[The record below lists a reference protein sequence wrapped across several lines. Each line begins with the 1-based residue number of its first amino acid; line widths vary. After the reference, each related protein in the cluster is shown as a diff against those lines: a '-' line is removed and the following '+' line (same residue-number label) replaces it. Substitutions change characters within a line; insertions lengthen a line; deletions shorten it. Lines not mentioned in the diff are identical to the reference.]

1 MKLLQLCAAQ
11 IRLHQPLPWNVRTE
25 PGELLLGKGH
35 LITSERQLQALLERG
50 MFVDEDEYVRY
61 RRQHEA
67 AAAADDPF
75 YVWSE
80 LLRKTAALLR
90 DPAANPQFRE
100 QASALAQQLTEAVAR
115 DPDIGGFELAQMDR
129 VGYPV
134 LHSLQT
140 AYLGTLV
147 ARRFGLSAGETRSLQ
162 CAGLTMNVSMLE
174 LQTQLCRQ
182 THPPTEEQRAAIR
195 VHPQHSAELLQRAGV
210 DDEAW
215 LQAVR
220 EHHAR
225 HDGSGHPEG
234 AAEPSQLALIVQ
246 HCDVY
251 LAKLAARQTRP
262 ALPVHEA
269 ARSFFLQR
277 GGAVN
282 PIAAAIIKEMGIYPP
297 GAYVKLANGETA
309 VVVRRG
315 ESANAPQVVSL
326 SNPQGIPF
334 AEPLKR
340 DTRLERFRVLAP
352 VPAESVMVRV
362 DRSRLFGIAA

>member
-11 IRLHQPLPWNVRTE
+11 VRLHQPLPWNVHTE
-25 PGELLLGKGH
+25 PGDLLLGKGH

-50 MFVDEDEYVRY
+50 MFVDEEEYERY

-67 AAAADDPF
+67 PAADDPF
-75 YVWSE
+75 YVWAD
-80 LLRKTAALLR
+80 LVRKTGSLLR
-90 DPAANPQFRE
+90 DPAANPQFSQ
-100 QASALAQQLTEAVAR
+100 QARSAATQLTEAVAR
-115 DPDIGGFELAQMDR
+115 DPDIGSFELAHMDR

-140 AYLGTLV
+140 AYLSALV
-147 ARRFGLSAGETRSLQ
+147 APRFGLSADETQSLL
-162 CAGLTMNVSMLE
+162 CAGLTMNVAMLD
-174 LQTQLCRQ
+174 LQTLLCRQ
-182 THPPTEEQRAAIR
+182 SHRPSEEQRSAIR
-195 VHPQHSAELLQRAGV
+195 QHPAHGAELLQRAGV
-210 DDEAW
+210 DDAAW

-220 EHHAR
+220 QHHER
-225 HDGSGHPEG
+225 HDGGGYPAGTGEVSE
-234 AAEPSQLALIVQ
+234 LALIVQ

-352 VPAESVMVRV
+352 VPAGSVMVRV
-362 DRSRLFGIAA
+362 DRTRLFGVAA